1 MSCMQA
7 VVESKEINMQN
18 VTEHAHRCTSMLN
31 MAASC
36 VFTQLGLLIADKS
49 SADCGCRMTA
59 TF

>member
-1 MSCMQA
+1 MQA
-7 VVESKEINMQN
+7 AVEIKEINMQI

-49 SADCGCRMTA
+49 STDCGCRLTA

>member
-1 MSCMQA
+1 M
-7 VVESKEINMQN
+7 EIKEINMQN